1 MEWNLYWKGLIT
13 MATIL
18 HVDMDAFCCGRTA
31 GQSGIPQQTSNH
43 WWNKRFSAGV
53 VSTCSY
59 ERAGTEFTVQC
70 RSGELSPCPH
80 GIFIRGRM
88 ERYQEVSKQIH
99 ALFHE
104 FSPLVESLSI
114 DEAFLDMTGCEHFYP
129 SLTAMGRAVKDR
141 IKAETGLTCSI
152 GIAPNKFLAKL
163 ASDLQKPD
171 GLTIIQPDEVD
182 QFLLNLPVGKL
193 WGVGD
198 KGKRVLRNLGINTV
212 KDLRSKSLGWLKN
225 NLGIVLV
232 NICITSRGIDN
243 RRVTPAV
250 EAKSI
255 SQEITFDQ
263 DYEDAE
269 FLKSQLAKMA
279 EKVGYRLRREK
290 LYARTIIIKV
300 RYHDFRTITRSHTL
314 DYAVCDDDSIFEA
327 GWNLFQTVTKGPIRL
342 LGIGAHNLVH
352 NQQLSLF
359 DNPAQT
365 DKLVQIMDEI
375 NQKVGQAIT
384 KGRTLRPKRQ
394 EPHLNS

>member
-1 MEWNLYWKGLIT
+1 

-18 HVDMDAFCCGRTA
+18 HVDMDAFFA
-31 GQSGIPQQTSNH
+31 AVEQQDNPEYR
-43 WWNKRFSAGV
+43 NKPLIIGGTKDSVRGV

-59 ERAGTEFTVQC
+59 EARRYGVHSAMPIRRAIA
-70 RSGELSPCPH
+70 LCPH

-212 KDLRSKSLGWLKN
+212 KDLRSKSLGWLKKQLGN
-225 NLGIVLV
+225 SFGEHLYNL
-232 NICITSRGIDN
+232 SRGIDN

-250 EAKSI
+250 EVKSI

-375 NQKVGQAIT
+375 NQKYGQAIT

-394 EPHLNS
+394 EPPLNS